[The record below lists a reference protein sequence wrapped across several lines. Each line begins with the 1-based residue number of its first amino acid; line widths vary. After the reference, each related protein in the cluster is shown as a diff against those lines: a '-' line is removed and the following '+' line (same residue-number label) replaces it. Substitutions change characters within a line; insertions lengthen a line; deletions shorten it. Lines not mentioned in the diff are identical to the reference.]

1 QFFIKPIDVNETCNL
16 DLYPSIETHN
26 VIKGPQP
33 HKGGD
38 VKPMKFLSAAVCLCM
53 ALVFAAPSLHAA
65 PSKAPFPDKLELIE
79 LLRAGKYSV
88 LESRLNAL
96 QDRYEL
102 GDESKVVFAFSS
114 FANSGRDLEA
124 RLNEWVN
131 RSEASF
137 AALGARGIYYNHMG
151 WLARQ
156 GRFARD
162 TNPKQFQQMRSYFA
176 KARSDFEKALAKR
189 PRFAVAYAELL
200 EMVIAAGKRQQRKT
214 ILDRAL
220 AADPGS
226 PAVISKYMWGL
237 NPNWG
242 GSLERMEN
250 FSRYADNERLRNQ
263 RVPKLQSY
271 IYRFRARR
279 YSRAKQ
285 FHEAIRVLT
294 EGIELDESSD
304 QHIARGDNYQ
314 SLGKQEKAIK
324 EFNRALELWPQ
335 NYDALTERAWSF
347 HRLKRTKLALGDLG
361 LAIRLD
367 PLDPDALWQRARVY
381 LRQKNYAA
389 ALRDLDDAT
398 VFGGYNLRI
407 VSARANLHM
416 TYTKDYRKAAKDL
429 ERATELAPDNQ
440 RHWYNLAVAYYRIKD
455 CKTVEATKRYIA
467 LCSQDKNCRQHS
479 IGESIK
485 IIHGF
490 LKRHKQCKMKPPPLP
505 QEPPF
510 LLRLWERF
518 KLGIVRTLTWM
529 FLKPKTR

>member
-1 QFFIKPIDVNETCNL
+1 M
-16 DLYPSIETHN
+16 IETHN
-26 VIKGPQP
+26 LIKGREP

-38 VKPMKFLSAAVCLCM
+38 IKPMKFLSAAVCLCT
-53 ALVFAAPSLHAA
+53 ALVFAAPSLRAA

-96 QDRYEL
+96 QDQYEL

-124 RLNEWVN
+124 RLTAWVN
-131 RSEASF
+131 QSEASF

-156 GRFARD
+156 GKFAKD
-162 TNPKQFQQMRSYFA
+162 TDAKQFKRMGAYFA
-176 KARSDFEKALAKR
+176 KARPDFKRALAIR
-189 PRFAVAYAELL
+189 PRFAVAYAQLL
-200 EMVIAAGKRQQRKT
+200 EMQIVDGKRQGRRE
-214 ILDRAL
+214 ILRRAL

-226 PAVISKYMWGL
+226 PDVISTYMWGL

-242 GSLERMEN
+242 GSLGEMEK
-250 FSRYADNERLRNQ
+250 FSRYADNERISNH
-263 RVPKLQSY
+263 RVPRLESY

-279 YSRAKQ
+279 YSRSKKY
-285 FHEAIRVLT
+285 HEAIRVLT
-294 EGIELDESSD
+294 EGIELDESPN

-314 SLGKQEKAIK
+314 SLGEQEKAIRD
-324 EFNRALELWPQ
+324 FNRALELWPQ
-335 NYDALTERAWSF
+335 DYDALRERAWSF
-347 HRLKRTKLALGDLG
+347 HRLGRTKLALGDLG

-367 PLDPDALWQRARVY
+367 PLDPGALLQRANIF

-389 ALRDLDDAT
+389 ALRDLDAAM
-398 VFGGYNLRI
+398 VFGAYNLRI

-416 TYTKDYRKAAKDL
+416 TYTKDYRKAARDL
-429 ERATELAPDNQ
+429 ERATELAPDDQ
-440 RHWYNLAVAYYRIKD
+440 GHWYNLAVAYYRIKD

-467 LCSQDKNCRQHS
+467 LCSPNMFCQQHS
-479 IGESIK
+479 IRESIK

-490 LKRHKQCKMKPPPLP
+490 LKRNKQCKMKPPPLP
-505 QEPPF
+505 PEPS
-510 LLRLWERF
+510 LHIRLWQAF
-518 KLGIVRTLTWM
+518 KSGLVKTITWM
-529 FLKPKTR
+529 LLKPKTQ